1 MPGQFENETT
11 IRSVGEN
18 RWEADISDEWSIG
31 PNANGGYLLT
41 PALRAAQQLAG
52 QPDPL
57 TVTTHFFRPGI
68 GDETAE
74 ITAELLKPGRT
85 MSTVS
90 ATLAQQGKTRIHL
103 IAGFGD
109 IDATTEHDAE
119 WTIPMP
125 DMPGPDECIDR
136 RTLNQGVQINL
147 MNRCEIR
154 VDPAIT
160 RDPSEVE
167 TAEVFGWTRFAD
179 GAEPD
184 AMTLPFFADA
194 FPPTVFT
201 RLGPIGWVP
210 TLELTVHVRRRPAA
224 GWLACH
230 VWTDDVH
237 NGKLIESVRVW
248 DSTGEL
254 VAQGRQLS
262 YLITGNVGSVADKM
276 TR

>member
-1 MPGQFENETT
+1 MGQFAHETAIT
-11 IRSVGEN
+11 ATGEGTWST
-18 RWEADISDEWSIG
+18 RISEEWNIG

-41 PALRAAQQLAG
+41 SALRAAREVAG
-52 QPDPL
+52 QPDPF

-68 GDETAE
+68 GDEDAE
-74 ITAELLKPGRT
+74 IEVELLKPGRT

-90 ATLAQQGKTRIHL
+90 ATLSQQGKARIHML
-103 IAGFGD
+103 AGFGD
-109 IDATTEHDAE
+109 LDATTEHDAE

-136 RTLNQGVQINL
+136 RSLNQGVQINL

-154 VDPAIT
+154 VDPSIQ

-167 TAEVFGWTRFAD
+167 TAEVFGWTRFRDEAD
-179 GAEPD
+179 AD
-184 AMTLPFFADA
+184 VMALPFFADA

-210 TLELTVHVRRRPAA
+210 TLELTVQVRRRPAP

-230 VWTDDVH
+230 VWTDDTH

-248 DSTGEL
+248 DSTGAL
-254 VAQGRQLS
+254 VAQGRQLGL
-262 YLITGNVGSVADKM
+262 LITGNVAG
-276 TR
+276 

>member
-1 MPGQFENETT
+1 MGQFDDETMIT
-11 IRSVGEN
+11 LTGTN
-18 RWEADISDEWSIG
+18 RWTTEISDEWSIG

-41 PALRAAQQLAG
+41 SALRAAREVAG
-52 QPDPL
+52 QPDPF

-68 GDETAE
+68 GDEQAE
-74 ITAELLKPGRT
+74 ITAEVLKPGRT

-90 ATLAQQGKTRIHL
+90 ATLAQQGKPRIHMV
-103 IAGFGD
+103 AGFGD
-109 IDATTEHDAE
+109 LDAVTEHDAE

-125 DMPGPDECIDR
+125 AMTPIEDCVDR
-136 RTLNQGVQINL
+136 RDLNQGVQINL
-147 MNRCEIR
+147 MHRCEIR
-154 VDPAIT
+154 VDPAIH
-160 RDPSEVE
+160 RDPADVE
-167 TAEVFGWTRFAD
+167 RAEVLGWTRFRD

-184 AMTLPFFADA
+184 AMALPFFADA

-210 TLELTVHVRRRPAA
+210 TLELTVHVRRRPAP

-237 NGKLIESVRVW
+237 NGKLIESGRVW

-254 VAQGRQLS
+254 VAQSRQLG
-262 YLITGNVGSVADKM
+262 YLITGNVGG
-276 TR
+276 